1 MRRVA
6 AVVVASGL
14 WVGCHVDER
23 FSTLH
28 MKQPEVSD
36 PFKVAAWRLKNGLK
50 LAILRDPRARIS
62 SIDLRFDVGTGDDP
76 IATPGIA
83 LLTGEALALH
93 AAQGDIELSTAVSID
108 LDRTDIA
115 VTAIDLPHAL
125 ELAAGRLATTCTDF
139 TPELL
144 AVARDHALQQLTGVP
159 SSFVRA
165 VWGDGHP
172 YGHSLGEPEL
182 ASITPEQLCSFY
194 TSHYAPANATLVVTG
209 PTPAE
214 LPGQLEARLGG
225 LSSAPSPTIV
235 AQPGVTAIVPTTRP
249 VRRVVF
255 GLAKPTAAFAFVVP
269 AQGDQDDLVVE
280 LATRR
285 IRQWGEQ
292 HKLDL
297 RIVTVGGRRGRA
309 LVIGLEVAHESELA
323 RAHDRLRDVLA
334 EANVLEDTAVSEATA
349 DDQLIEAQALDDP
362 FTRGAKIADLVAT
375 GRRLDLLRRV
385 HAFAAAKS
393 PRLWIQSH
401 LTSAPARTLDLV
413 PGGDVTAGVS
423 LDNLADPGSALDR
436 SLAGALGAAPAAPAP
451 DTLPALA
458 RPILEYTLAN
468 GLRVLLAA
476 DPGATTIDVRLV
488 FPVGTKDEPATGIA
502 TRAATDLVVNEGYNA
517 GITAM
522 ERIAWYANAVEH
534 TDVDVTETST
544 HFRAVGF
551 AALGDWHLFSV
562 AWHVIAGT
570 YELAPL
576 GPFHRHYVAKGAA
589 LIVSGGFDTAAVKP
603 IIERWYGT
611 WPLPTQLPP
620 TAMAVPRGPKRPITY
635 EPGEI
640 DSVELEL
647 AYGAAGHTNGGAAQ
661 LLASAL
667 ELRLAQLTRASAQI
681 TVAFDPRDSRLV
693 VVAQMDSHAAAETAH
708 VITSELA
715 QFRATGASEAE
726 VARARRRAVSQALAS
741 EVGVSG
747 RAHELE
753 IAVIT
758 HRAPNDDS
766 YVAELRSATA
776 DQVTDAAREL
786 IDPATLQVTLRS
798 PKASTSNVLRA
809 IGFDPSTADRR

>member
-1 MRRVA
+1 MRRLA
-6 AVVVASGL
+6 AVVVALGL
-14 WVGCHVDER
+14 LVGCHVDER
-23 FSTLH
+23 FATLH
-28 MKQPEVSD
+28 MTQPEVSD
-36 PFKVAAWRLKNGLK
+36 PFKVASWRLKNGLK
-50 LAILRDPRARIS
+50 LAVLRDPRARIS
-62 SIDLRFDVGTGDDP
+62 SIDLRFDVGTSDDP

-93 AAQGDIELSTAVSID
+93 AVPGDIELSTAVSID
-108 LDRTDIA
+108 LDRTNIA

-125 ELAAGRLATTCTDF
+125 DLAAHRLATTCTDF

-159 SSFVRA
+159 PSFVRA

-172 YGHSLGEPEL
+172 YGHALGEPEL
-182 ASITPEQLCSFY
+182 ASITPEQLCAFY
-194 TSHYAPANATLVVTG
+194 TSHYAPTNATLVVTG

-214 LPGQLEARLGG
+214 LPAQLEARFGG
-225 LSSAPSPTIV
+225 LPRVAIV
-235 AQPGVTAIVPTTRP
+235 AQAGVTAIVPTTQA

-255 GLAKPTAAFAFVVP
+255 GLAKPTAVLAFVVP
-269 AQGDQDDLVVE
+269 AQGDQDDLMAE

-285 IRQWGEQ
+285 IHQWGEQ

-297 RIVTVGGRRGRA
+297 RIVTIGGRRGRA
-309 LVIGLEVAHESELA
+309 LVIGLAVEHESELA

-334 EANVLEDTAVSEATA
+334 EANVLDDNAASEATA

-375 GRRLDLLRRV
+375 GRRIDLLRRV

-413 PGGDVTAGVS
+413 PGGDVAAGVP
-423 LDNLADPGSALDR
+423 LDNLAEPGAALDR
-436 SLAGALGAAPAAPAP
+436 SLAGALAAGTADPAP

-502 TRAATDLVVNEGYNA
+502 TRAATDLVVNEGYSA
-517 GITAM
+517 GLAAM

-551 AALGDWHLFSV
+551 AALGDWHVFSV
-562 AWHVIAGT
+562 AWHVIAGS

-576 GPFHRHYVAKGAA
+576 GPFHRHYVAKGAT
-589 LIVSGGFDTAAVKP
+589 LIVSGGFDIAAIKP
-603 IIERWYGT
+603 IIERWYGA
-611 WPLPTQLPP
+611 WPPATQPP
-620 TAMAVPRGPKRPITY
+620 PAAMAVPRGPKRPITY

-661 LLASAL
+661 LLASAI
-667 ELRLAQLTRASAQI
+667 ELRLAQVTRASAQI
-681 TVAFDPRDSRLV
+681 TVGFDPRDSRLV
-693 VVAQMDSHAAAETAH
+693 VVAQIDPHVAAETAH

-715 QFRATGASEAE
+715 QFRATGASGAE

-753 IAVIT
+753 IAAIT
-758 HRAPNDDS
+758 HRPPNDDS

-798 PKASTSNVLRA
+798 PRASTSNVLRA
-809 IGFDPSTADRR
+809 IGFDPNTADRR